1 MKTSSFL
8 VFTLIGCSL
17 VTLSAQDGTSI
28 LLPSSR
34 KVTEVTESER
44 NPFAKVEEPK
54 PETPVIATDAKSEE
68 SRIEAVLG
76 GLKIVGRTR
85 GPNGW
90 KVLLG
95 DLILETGKTLPPVIE
110 GQTQTL
116 RVAAIYDSMIEIEWV
131 NKDSRELPK
140 RIFVAIQ
147 LKPTVGSAL
156 GGRQAVPGGKAP
168 PVVITR
174 PQEDQKL
181 ATDALAPGR

>member
-1 MKTSSFL
+1 MKSRPFFAL
-8 VFTLIGCSL
+8 LMLGLC
-17 VTLSAQDGTSI
+17 LSTGSAEDETI
-28 LLPSSR
+28 LLRPSAR
-34 KVTEVTESER
+34 HTVEVTESER

-54 PETPVIATDAKSEE
+54 TEKPLVATDAKSEE
-68 SRIEAVLG
+68 SRIEAVLN

-116 RVAAIYDSMIEIEWV
+116 RVAAIYDSMVEIEWV

-140 RIFVAIQ
+140 RIFVVIQ
-147 LKPTVGSAL
+147 LAPTVGSAL
-156 GGRQAVPGGKAP
+156 SGRQAASGGKAP

-174 PQEDQKL
+174 PQEDQRL
-181 ATDALAPGR
+181 ATDAIQPER